1 MDMKEQSLDFL
12 WITYFGITKTE
23 AKNNKNKAAFA
34 CADRAYRDLCRRI
47 PYRYSSSEIEENK
60 KEYKDYIDL
69 KDSFREVV
77 CDYIINSIEDIN
89 GEFDDFHR
97 TTCGGIIALSDG
109 TDNEHPEYKKLFK
122 PVKHDTAEK
131 IGLNY
136 GLAQKWLNMTIKNML
151 VMGLWDDLF
160 KHYLSSIHVPID
172 SYILDAAGGTKGD
185 SICEGEDVK
194 HLGIKSKKYF
204 GEHSWSKIPDDE
216 EYIKKYY
223 QYQDE
228 IRTSTNNNQIEWEH
242 EAWIA
247 ESKKNKK

>member
-1 MDMKEQSLDFL
+1 
-12 WITYFGITKTE
+12 
-23 AKNNKNKAAFA
+23 
-34 CADRAYRDLCRRI
+34 
-47 PYRYSSSEIEENK
+47 
-60 KEYKDYIDL
+60 
-69 KDSFREVV
+69 
-77 CDYIINSIEDIN
+77 
-89 GEFDDFHR
+89 
-97 TTCGGIIALSDG
+97 
-109 TDNEHPEYKKLFK
+109 
-122 PVKHDTAEK
+122 
-131 IGLNY
+131 
-136 GLAQKWLNMTIKNML
+136 
-151 VMGLWDDLF
+151 MGLWDDLF